1 MMGWGYGP
9 DWRRQWGWRRGFM
22 GPGMTAQGGRG
33 PGGVRA

>member
-22 GPGMTAQGGRG
+22 GRPRHDG
-33 PGGVRA
+33 PRR